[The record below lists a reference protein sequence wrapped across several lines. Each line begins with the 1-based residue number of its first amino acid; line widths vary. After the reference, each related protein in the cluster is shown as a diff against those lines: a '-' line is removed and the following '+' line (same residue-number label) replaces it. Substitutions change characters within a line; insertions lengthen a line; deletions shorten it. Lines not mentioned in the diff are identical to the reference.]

1 MLKKY
6 TFFCRKNEIW
16 KKSVGSWLRKK
27 KFFFKTE
34 ENSTVYWSFDST
46 LYEPPESRERKFKC
60 EKCIEEFTS
69 YESRRQHI
77 NKDHFFQTIRGIHSK
92 KSKRTKKDHDHYV
105 FVGHDSLLSLQKKY
119 KNTFTIGIPDI
130 EFTEHQYAEFNF
142 PKPIEEMLLYPEVLD
157 NIASKACASRCKAC
171 GEKFNT
177 KTALREHYINS
188 HTHQWRCPDQG
199 CTYENLKASMLEFA
213 RHLYYHNHEHPAMK
227 HPHICIGE

>member
-1 MLKKY
+1 MEKLY
-6 TFFCRKNEIW
+6 LAIDLLFFFFRKNEIW

-119 KNTFTIGIPDI
+119 KNTEIPKCVRC
-130 EFTEHQYAEFNF
+130 FFLVLS
-142 PKPIEEMLLYPEVLD
+142 KP
-157 NIASKACASRCKAC
+157 
-171 GEKFNT
+171 G
-177 KTALREHYINS
+177 
-188 HTHQWRCPDQG
+188 
-199 CTYENLKASMLEFA
+199 
-213 RHLYYHNHEHPAMK
+213 
-227 HPHICIGE
+227 